1 MKTKELKNNKSF
13 ILRVFNRLMPY
24 IFLFFIFAFLG
35 WISETIFC
43 FVTAGETAKR
53 GFLYGPICPIYGY
66 GGLILMLYFFKN
78 YSKPKNYFKLF
89 FLFILIF
96 SLFEY
101 FVGFALEA
109 IFSERWWDYSDN
121 AYNINGRITILN
133 SFLWGVATV
142 IFAKFIYPL
151 TRWFKDKLLPRIP
164 YVVQITIAIVLLT
177 IYASDSLLSCIRY
190 LYWK

>member
-101 FVGFALEA
+101 FVGFTLEA

-177 IYASDSLLSCIRY
+177 IYASDSILSSIRY
-190 LYWK
+190 L